1 MHLPYVMI
9 REFHKVTIVKLR
21 KPAQKQINQD
31 LQWFCESLGLFSPR
45 DKNSSCFR
53 VFIELLKAAK
63 IGKPLSSDEIAFR
76 AGLSR
81 GTVVHHLTNLIASG
95 LVLVEKN
102 KYILRANNLEDL
114 IQEIKKDSERV
125 FDNLTNIAKELDE
138 ELGLEK
144 EYRGR
149 EMFG

>member
-1 MHLPYVMI
+1 MI
-9 REFHKVTIVKLR
+9 REFHRVTIVKIR
-21 KPAQKQINQD
+21 KPAQKQINKD

-63 IGKPLSSDEIAFR
+63 LGKPLSSDEIAFR

-95 LVLVEKN
+95 LVIIEDS
-102 KYILRANNLEDL
+102 KYILRASNLEDL
-114 IQEIKKDSERV
+114 IAEIKKDSERV
-125 FDNLTNIAKELDE
+125 FDNMTKIAKELDE
-138 ELGLEK
+138 ELGMEK
-144 EYRGR
+144 SYHGR
-149 EMFG
+149 EVHD